1 MVIKITKLLE
11 TGLRDQYIVSLCG
24 LQFQYTYHTNVFS
37 SLFKGKYFKKP
48 FTGIDQF
55 GNNIVIWNSQVS
67 SSKTRSLGRVEALA
81 FYII

>member
-1 MVIKITKLLE
+1 MLIILMFFLHYLKVNTLK
-11 TGLRDQYIVSLCG
+11 
-24 LQFQYTYHTNVFS
+24 
-37 SLFKGKYFKKP
+37 KKP